1 MKTWFRKR
9 ISERST
15 KFAAM
20 LVIAIVGVAG
30 VDLTVEQ
37 QAQIQQLLV
46 VGVALV
52 MSLVPDKKQ
61 SADDE

>member
-1 MKTWFRKR
+1 MKTWLRKR

-52 MSLVPDKKQ
+52 MSLVPDKKP